1 LVFFAESKF
10 YYFTTYLFIV
20 NPLIKI
26 YQIIIYIVIRLVF
39 FHFSLL
45 KVSKGFLKSFGFPL
59 IIKFLLLSP
68 IIATFIVEILL
79 RGEKRKEKE

>member
-1 LVFFAESKF
+1 
-10 YYFTTYLFIV
+10 
-20 NPLIKI
+20 
-26 YQIIIYIVIRLVF
+26 
-39 FHFSLL
+39 
-45 KVSKGFLKSFGFPL
+45 VSKGFLKSFGFPL